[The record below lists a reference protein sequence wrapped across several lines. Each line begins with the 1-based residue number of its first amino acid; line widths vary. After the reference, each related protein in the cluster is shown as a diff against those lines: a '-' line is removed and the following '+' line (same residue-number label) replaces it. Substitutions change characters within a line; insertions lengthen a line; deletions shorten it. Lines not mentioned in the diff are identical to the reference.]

1 MRQDQAAATSWFETL
16 TPAQRESG
24 RIQGEFYSALLF
36 TDYPA
41 ALESIRTHQNDARFE
56 FALGWAEQ
64 DLVNADPDKALEF
77 AESLTNSKLKQSL
90 RENVALVYAKADPLK
105 ALAWARAQ
113 PDAET
118 MVLQVFKHS
127 DGSSPIGMFP
137 ALASLP
143 PDEQK
148 YVLSKTW
155 VWWERGEPFANFE
168 ALRDPPASLTEESR
182 KYLLTRARVVLMNKW
197 DPPEIARLMKHG
209 WEDLAGVWEVPLA
222 ETWSARDPDA
232 ALAWIGQLPD
242 GSVKEK
248 ALLANTKARDEARAR
263 QQPKD
268 PVVTAAEN
276 LGRSAGLPRS
286 ATEGTIAR
294 LDDHE
299 RRRLPDQIANLPEDQ
314 RSPAR
319 TSLMTFQASNYP
331 EEAAAWLKDQTASPD
346 FLEQASRLAANWAL
360 DDAPAAAEWAGAL
373 PDGAAKTWALW
384 NLARQWKRVNAS
396 AAQRWAEQQPGAV
409 RAILD
414 SAFAGRRHQ

>member
-1 MRQDQAAATSWFETL
+1 M
-16 TPAQRESG
+16 
-24 RIQGEFYSALLF
+24 
-36 TDYPA
+36 
-41 ALESIRTHQNDARFE
+41 
-56 FALGWAEQ
+56 
-64 DLVNADPDKALEF
+64 NADPDKALEF

-268 PVVTAAEN
+268 PVVTAAET

-314 RSPAR
+314 RPPAR
-319 TSLMTFQASNYP
+319 TRLMTFQASNYS